1 MANKKENYRYNID
14 NIDSK
19 NANFNIIYGERSNG
33 KSYQAKHKKGVVKY
47 LKTGKRFMLVRRWK
61 DEITT
66 EKVEGYFSDVN
77 IQELTNGKYN
87 NITSYRKRLFLAKY
101 DPEKNKNTLG
111 EKIGYVIALSQEQNY
126 AGVSYLDVEDIIF
139 EEFMS
144 RSEYIGIHES
154 DKLINLYLT
163 VDRKRGTTRVW
174 LLGNTISRVC
184 PYLQDWELGSDIR
197 QMKQGEIRVKDMDT
211 NTQDENGN
219 EIFVKLA
226 IEHCIETGK
235 TSFAIGR
242 HKDMQNK
249 GSWQVDPQPHL
260 PKSKKEYN
268 SLYKIMFYYKTF
280 KFLAEYMVDPKTM
293 EKVWFVSPFT
303 KDIKN
308 NILVFSDVIKTSKY
322 WQRDIYNPNIK
333 NDKIRNL
340 LSTFR
345 ESMIFYSSDL
355 CGTDFKQVIDF
366 EIKK

>member
-87 NITSYRKRLFLAKY
+87 NITSYRKRLFLAHY

-144 RSEYIGIHES
+144 RGEYIGVHES

-197 QMKQGEIRVKDMDT
+197 QMKQGEIRVKEMDT
-211 NTQDENGN
+211 NTQDDEGN
-219 EIFVKLA
+219 EIYVKLA

-268 SLYKIMFYYKTF
+268 SIYKIIFYYKTF
-280 KFLAEYMVDPKTM
+280 KFLGEYLVDPKTM
-293 EKVWFVSPFT
+293 EKCWFIAPYT

-308 NILVFSDVIKTSKY
+308 NILVFSDVIKISKY
-322 WQRDIYNPNIK
+322 WQRDIYNP
-333 NDKIRNL
+333 KIRNEKIKNL
-340 LSTFR
+340 LSNFR
-345 ESMIFYSSDL
+345 ESMIFYASDL

-366 EIKK
+366 EIRK